1 VTECSHNELALSTF
15 LVAEPTK

>member
-1 VTECSHNELALSTF
+1 MAVNELALSTF